1 PRAHPATRH
10 RGPNDLPLE
19 PPLGRGRAGLRPG
32 GDRGSWPDREERS
45 HRRRPR
51 RRPTDGRVGEGP
63 QPAGRRADVA
73 SGRVPCRPCRP
84 PPRGGRPPGTGR
96 PCHPGSRRPGPL
108 PLGAAPGR
116 DESRGRL
123 LRPDR
128 RRCGGRLVT
137 ALIAAEFKRIAARRA
152 VRLCVLVAA
161 VGIVAAGVIAFAT
174 SSSVSDATYRQEV
187 RAANARVD
195 AQRAAAEQCIQA
207 HGGVAGRDVSP
218 AVRDKCIPVRFA
230 SVHDPRFHRQRLG
243 GILKGTS
250 GVFAILGLALGATLL
265 GAEFASR
272 GMTTLLTYEPRRLRV
287 FAAKVATGMG
297 AMAAFAFVS
306 LVAVALALLPALL
319 LHGAPVHNGDPTWAG
334 VAGTIGRGTALV
346 ALTTGIGM
354 AIATLGRTTAA
365 ALGTAFAY

>member
-1 PRAHPATRH
+1 
-10 RGPNDLPLE
+10 
-19 PPLGRGRAGLRPG
+19 
-32 GDRGSWPDREERS
+32 
-45 HRRRPR
+45 
-51 RRPTDGRVGEGP
+51 
-63 QPAGRRADVA
+63 
-73 SGRVPCRPCRP
+73 
-84 PPRGGRPPGTGR
+84 
-96 PCHPGSRRPGPL
+96 
-108 PLGAAPGR
+108 
-116 DESRGRL
+116 
-123 LRPDR
+123 
-128 RRCGGRLVT
+128 VT

-365 ALGTAFAY
+365 ALGTAFAYIVVLEYILGAFLKSSRAWLLLGNVIVFVSGQSSGGGVSGRSVLGAGIFLALVATGLIAVAAISFRERDIA